1 MCYRALTCA
10 LVTVHPEV
18 KNWIKY
24 ARFEEKHSYIHSAR
38 RIYERA
44 IEYYGED
51 NMDDKLLIA
60 FAKFE
65 EGQHEVKFLHA

>member
-1 MCYRALTCA
+1 M
-10 LVTVHPEV
+10 

-24 ARFEEKHSYIHSAR
+24 ARFEEKHHYISSAR

-44 IEYYGED
+44 IEFFGEENLD
-51 NMDDKLLIA
+51 EKLIVA

-65 EGQHEVKFLHA
+65 EGQREVCINGRVLLISWVSLLIST